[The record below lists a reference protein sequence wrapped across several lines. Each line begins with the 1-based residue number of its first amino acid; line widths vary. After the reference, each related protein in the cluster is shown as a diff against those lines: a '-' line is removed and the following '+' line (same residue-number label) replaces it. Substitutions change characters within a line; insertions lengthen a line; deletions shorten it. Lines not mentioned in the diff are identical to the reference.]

1 MKIDAIHLYRLSMPL
16 KTPYAVSRKVFHE
29 ITPMVA
35 EVRGSEG
42 GQGWGEALITPGY
55 THESV
60 EGGWDF
66 CRNAASALI
75 GMDPMAALAILRR
88 QVDQHPCA
96 ASTLIAALEMLT
108 EHEAL
113 RVTQT
118 ARIPLLAP
126 CHAKDREAL
135 KDEVNG
141 LIESG
146 FATLKVKAGFD
157 VDGDLARLHVI
168 ADAARGRAKLRI
180 DANCGFSLDDA
191 RRYLDGLRGVPDVE
205 LLEQPC
211 GAQDWDSNAEVA
223 RLSPVPVMLDESIY
237 SLADID
243 RAASLPGVGFIKLKM
258 KKTGGVELLCQA
270 LDHIHARGLLP
281 VLGDGV
287 STEIGCWAE
296 ACAWRGRVRHAGEMN
311 GFAKTRERLV
321 QAPLAVEQGA
331 LSLEAGGMPAIDRA
345 VLDAHKVGQE
355 NYTLA
360 RSGGKR

>member
-1 MKIDAIHLYRLSMPL
+1 MKIDSIHLYRISMPL
-16 KTPYAVSRKVFHE
+16 ETPYAVSRKVFHE
-29 ITPMVA
+29 ITPVVA
-35 EVRGSEG
+35 EVRGSG
-42 GQGWGEALITPGY
+42 GELGWGEALITPGY

-66 CRNAASALI
+66 CKHAASASI
-75 GMDPMAALAILRR
+75 GTDPVAALAILRR
-88 QVDQHPCA
+88 QVDMHPCA

-108 EHEAL
+108 AHDAL
-113 RVTQT
+113 RVMETT
-118 ARIPLLAP
+118 RIPLLAP
-126 CHAKDREAL
+126 CHAKDPEAL

-157 VDGDLARLHVI
+157 VGKDLARLHTI
-168 ADAARGRAKLRI
+168 AETARGRAALRI

-191 RRYLDGLRGVPDVE
+191 RRYLDGLRGVPDIE

-211 GAQDWDSNAEVA
+211 GSQDWESNAEVA
-223 RLSPVPVMLDESIY
+223 RISPVPVMLDESIY

-243 RAASLPGVGFIKLKM
+243 RAAALPGIGFIKLKM
-258 KKTGGVELLCQA
+258 KKAGGVERLCQA

-296 ACAWRGRVRHAGEMN
+296 ACVWRGRVRHAGEMN
-311 GFAKTRERLV
+311 GFAKTRARLFED
-321 QAPLAVEQGA
+321 PLIVEHG
-331 LSLEAGGMPAIDRA
+331 SLLMDAGRTPVIDRA
-345 VLDAHKVGQE
+345 VLNAHSVE
-355 NYTLA
+355 RESYTLA
-360 RSGGKR
+360 RSCQTR